1 MGLSSCLAP
10 VLFSGW
16 HPTFGQGTSG
26 GAEHAHDHDHAHGHG
41 HSHGPA
47 MSGGPASRQII
58 LPEARSPEEEGAQER
73 LRTAEEKLREVLKDL
88 TRQFLTH
95 HTARGP
101 VPSGQ
106 REEWL
111 ATHETARLIRLDWLT
126 AASELVAIDV
136 PGYQNLLLLLGRE
149 LDQDVRLD
157 RYDGLLPIIKNLVG
171 TGVRDPQ
178 LYLQAL
184 LVAWADSD
192 LDLVEQWWQQSGLT
206 AESSPMAALIAR
218 QAELSRDKWERELR
232 MRQEDAAR
240 DDLPRVLFR
249 TTKGDF
255 VFELFEDS
263 APNSVANFIY
273 LCEQNFFRDLAFFR
287 VIEQVVAQTGC
298 PRNDG
303 SGDSGYTVASERN
316 HPDRRHHFRGSLGIA
331 LGNVPDSKLPDQ
343 DSGSSQFYICAIPLP
358 NLDDDFTVFG
368 RVIEGLEHVGYLQ
381 KVDPSDDEKKKEV
394 EDRLDLI
401 LSVEVLRKRDHQYR
415 PEPAAGRLPR

>member
-1 MGLSSCLAP
+1 MP
-10 VLFSGW
+10 
-16 HPTFGQGTSG
+16 
-26 GAEHAHDHDHAHGHG
+26 GAAG
-41 HSHGPA
+41 
-47 MSGGPASRQII
+47 SRRVS
-58 LPEARSPEEEGAQER
+58 LPEPRS
-73 LRTAEEKLREVLKDL
+73 AEEKDAQQRLNAAEAELRVVLKEL

-101 VPSGQ
+101 VPAGQ
-106 REEWL
+106 REAWL
-111 ATHETARLIRLDWLT
+111 SAQETARLLRLDWLT
-126 AASELVAIDV
+126 AASELVAIDI
-136 PGYQNLLLLLGRE
+136 PGYQDLLVLLGRE

-157 RYDGLLPIIKNLVG
+157 RYDGLLPIIKNLIG

-178 LYLQAL
+178 LYFQAL
-184 LVAWADSD
+184 LVAWADCE
-192 LDLVEQWWQQSGLT
+192 LELVQQWWQTSGLT

-218 QAELSRDKWERELR
+218 QAELTREKWERELR
-232 MRQEDAAR
+232 LRQEDEAR

-249 TTKGDF
+249 TTKGDI

-263 APNSVANFIY
+263 APNSVASFIY

-303 SGDSGYTVASERN
+303 SGDSGYTVSSERN
-316 HPDRRHHFRGSLGIA
+316 HPNRRHHFRGSLGIA

-381 KVDPSDDEKKKEV
+381 KVDPSDDEKKKAV

-401 LSVEVLRKRDHQYR
+401 LSVEVLRKRDHEYR
-415 PEPAAGRLPR
+415 PVPAAGRLPR